1 MRDLGARDSGLLI
14 RAGFQSRVP
23 SPQPLV
29 LMRTTILALLLATT
43 APGQDE
49 FRLYTEHPRL
59 FLTPQRLRL
68 LKRERDRESMR
79 WRQFDLLVRAAAE
92 MPEPGFALALHYA
105 VTGDAAIGKKAV
117 DWALGPGTD
126 LRQLALVYDWC
137 QPLLSP
143 AQSKALETKLR
154 KLAAL
159 KTGPDLPA
167 ARDRILALIA
177 TADDTHAEENP
188 LREMVQGWWRTQ
200 IAPKLADGRVMVP
213 LDQVFALCEILHAT
227 RDNLKID
234 LREDAPSY
242 FRELPTYQVLA
253 NYPAPLS
260 APENEYRI
268 PVYRGSGQ
276 PDLDRAALSRAA
288 GLSTVAY
295 DNNALESQYLQG
307 WLIQDRFM
315 LQGIFGAPYEFLWA
329 NPYQPGLSYFQLPVF
344 FHDQHSGA
352 LFLRSNWE
360 DDAVWFG
367 IYAGE
372 AQIFREG
379 RVTVLNSKVNPGQSP
394 KVPLGPKAEGIQVGD
409 ASVLVG
415 RSPMQFAM
423 EGGRVLVVSLKPRSK
438 YVVETDDEEMSE
450 FETDGAGTL
459 VLEYPGDWAAGVR
472 IQEVLH
478 GSDGTEVGVAASGL
492 EPRTVASGGGRAIR
506 GAADVSTR

>member
-1 MRDLGARDSGLLI
+1 
-14 RAGFQSRVP
+14 
-23 SPQPLV
+23 
-29 LMRTTILALLLATT
+29 MRTPILVLLLAT
-43 APGQDE
+43 AASGQDE
-49 FRLYTEHPRL
+49 FRVYTEHPRL
-59 FLTPQRLRL
+59 FLTAQRLRL

-92 MPEPGFALALHYA
+92 MPEPGFALALHYS
-105 VTGDAAIGKKAV
+105 VSGDAAVGKKAV

-137 QPLLSP
+137 QPLLS
-143 AQSKALETKLR
+143 ATQSKTLETKLH
-154 KLAAL
+154 KLAAQ
-159 KTGPDLPA
+159 KAGADLPA
-167 ARDRILALIA
+167 TRNRLLALIA
-177 TADDTHAEENP
+177 TADETHAEENP
-188 LREMVQGWWRTQ
+188 LGELVQGWWRTQ
-200 IAPKLADGRVMVP
+200 LAPKLADGRILVP
-213 LDQVFALCEILHAT
+213 LDQLFALCEILHAT

-234 LREDAPSY
+234 LREDAPTY

-268 PVYRGSGQ
+268 PVYQGSGQ

-329 NPYQPGLSYFQLPVF
+329 NPYQPVLSYFQLPVF

-379 RVTVLNSKVNPGQSP
+379 RVTVLNP
-394 KVPLGPKAEGIQVGD
+394 KGPLGPKAEGIPVGD
-409 ASVLVG
+409 ASVVVG
-415 RSPMQFAM
+415 RNPMQFAM

-438 YVVETDDEEMSE
+438 YLVETDDEEMSE

-472 IQEVLH
+472 IQEALH
-478 GSDGTEVGVAASGL
+478 GSDGTEVGFGALGG
-492 EPRTVASGGGRAIR
+492 EPRAVARSSGRAIR
-506 GAADVSTR
+506 GAAVISTR

>member
-1 MRDLGARDSGLLI
+1 MR
-14 RAGFQSRVP
+14 
-23 SPQPLV
+23 LV
-29 LMRTTILALLLATT
+29 ILSIVLATS
-43 APGQDE
+43 AIGQDE
-49 FRLYTEHPRL
+49 FRVYTEHPRL

-105 VTGDAAIGKKAV
+105 VSGDAAIGKKAV

-137 QPLLSP
+137 QPLLS
-143 AQSKALETKLR
+143 ASQSKALETKLR
-154 KLAAL
+154 KLAAQ

-167 ARDRILALIA
+167 ARDRILAFIA

-188 LREMVQGWWRTQ
+188 LREMVQAWWRPEL
-200 IAPKLADGRVMVP
+200 APKLADGRIMVP

-234 LREDAPSY
+234 LREDAPNY
-242 FRELPTYQVLA
+242 FRDLPTYQVLA

-268 PVYRGSGQ
+268 PVYQGSGQ

-315 LQGIFGAPYEFLWA
+315 LQGTFGAPYEFLWA

-352 LFLRSNWE
+352 LFLRANWE

-367 IYAGE
+367 IYQGE

-379 RVTVLNSKVNPGQSP
+379 RVTVLNP
-394 KVPLGPKAEGIQVGD
+394 KGPLGPKAEGIQVGD
-409 ASVLVG
+409 ASVVVG
-415 RSPMQFAM
+415 RNPMQFAM

-472 IQEVLH
+472 IQEALH
-478 GSDGTEVGVAASGL
+478 GSDGTEVGVAASGC
-492 EPRTVASGGGRAIR
+492 EPRAVASVGGRPIR
-506 GAADVSTR
+506 GAADLSTR